1 MERARLKVFIDT
13 SAFCALAIPKDQFNS
28 AAKTIHKQILNKK
41 AHIYS
46 SNYVLD
52 EVYTLLKTRSSHTIS
67 VRFMDEIQKS
77 HMIILRVTED
87 IEDAAKAI
95 FRKFVD
101 KRLSFTDCTS
111 FALINH
117 FHIEAA
123 FAFDEH
129 FRYHSYSHPVEF
141 LASLPPNV

>member
-1 MERARLKVFIDT
+1 MKVFIDT
-13 SAFCALAIPKDQFNS
+13 SAFCALAVPHDQFNHR
-28 AAKTIHKQILNKK
+28 AKTIHQQILNKK
-41 AHIYS
+41 VHAYS

-52 EVYTLLKTRSSHTIS
+52 EVYTLLKTRSSHAIS
-67 VRFMDEIQKS
+67 VKFMDEIQKS
-77 HMIILRVTED
+77 HTSILCVTED
-87 IEDAAKAI
+87 IEEAAKTI

-117 FHIEAA
+117 FHIEAV

-129 FRYHSYSHPVEF
+129 VRYHPYSHPVEF
-141 LASLPPNV
+141 MASLSPNI